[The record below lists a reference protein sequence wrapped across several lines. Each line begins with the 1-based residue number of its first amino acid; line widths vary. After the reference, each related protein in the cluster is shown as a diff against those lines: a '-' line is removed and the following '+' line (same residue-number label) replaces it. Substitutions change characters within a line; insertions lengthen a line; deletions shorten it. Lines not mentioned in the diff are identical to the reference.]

1 MIRTQKWVLL
11 AKQGLRK
18 IYILKDQ
25 FGLKLGRGTKRER
38 EKSKEEEEEEEED
51 GGDQASQGMDA
62 WILVWKLNLFMDSM
76 RLCMNFHALLI
87 ILLPKS
93 RVFVRVHLNPKFMSS
108 KVGKTP
114 HDTR

>member
-1 MIRTQKWVLL
+1 MRG
-11 AKQGLRK
+11 ANHE
-18 IYILKDQ
+18 
-25 FGLKLGRGTKRER
+25 GREEKEKRE
-38 EKSKEEEEEEEED
+38 KKGKKKKMEEIK
-51 GGDQASQGMDA
+51 QAK
-62 WILVWKLNLFMDSM
+62 VWKLNLCMDSM
-76 RLCMNFHALLI
+76 RLCMNFHALLV

>member
-1 MIRTQKWVLL
+1 MGEGEKRKRKKRRGRRRSQSKQ
-11 AKQGLRK
+11 AK
-18 IYILKDQ
+18 
-25 FGLKLGRGTKRER
+25 
-38 EKSKEEEEEEEED
+38 
-51 GGDQASQGMDA
+51 
-62 WILVWKLNLFMDSM
+62 VWKLNLFMDSM
-76 RLCMNFHALLI
+76 RLCMNFHALLV

>member
-1 MIRTQKWVLL
+1 MALTNPCF
-11 AKQGLRK
+11 
-18 IYILKDQ
+18 KDQ
-25 FGLKLGRGTKRER
+25 IGLICEERTRREERRGE
-38 EKSKEEEEEEEED
+38 EEKEEKRKKGD
-51 GGDQASQGMDA
+51 SSQDQAKK
-62 WILVWKLNLFMDSM
+62 VWKLNLCMDSM
-76 RLCMNFHALLI
+76 RLCMNFHALLV